1 MLISIEP
8 LGTDVFLPAIV
19 LGWELDHEAS
29 ERLAQL
35 GTAPPWFLHVM
46 QQAGGLCMS
55 YPECAGMLLR
65 FEANRDHF
73 LHDPDTLIRGLKLMA
88 EDPNLGVLKRDYPIL
103 HELVYTNGRPYEDSP
118 LRQLD
123 AFLSGFLRLPPID
136 GGIEAFLRFVHANV
150 LNYFRGWRGLQC
162 NLRPE
167 DERCGSAYPL
177 NKGLVYYIEQPNW
190 DDIVRSD
197 DIEVSETTLAALTDF
212 GKSVDL
218 NTPIRA
224 FLLWENSD

>member
-29 ERLAQL
+29 ERLKEH
-35 GTAPPWFLHVM
+35 GHAPPWFLHVM
-46 QQAGGLCMS
+46 QQAGGLAMS

-65 FEANRDHF
+65 LEANRDHF
-73 LHDPDTLIRGLKLMA
+73 LRDPEILIRAFKLMA
-88 EDPNLGVLKRDYPIL
+88 EDPKVGILKQDYPVL
-103 HELVYTNGRPYEDSP
+103 RELVLTHGSPYENAA

-123 AFLSGFLRLPPID
+123 TFLAAFLRLPPSD
-136 GGIEAFLRFVHANV
+136 SGIEAFLRLVAADA
-150 LNYFRGWRGLQC
+150 LTYFSGWQGLQC
-162 NLRPE
+162 KLKPE
-167 DERCGSAYPL
+167 DQRMGSEYDL
-177 NKGLVYYIEQPNW
+177 NEGLVYYITDHNR
-190 DDIVRSD
+190 DDVLRSD
-197 DIEVSETTLAALTDF
+197 DIEVSETRLAALTDF
-212 GKSVDL
+212 GRSVDL